1 MGADVAVTAAATS
14 VRRVTTGS
22 AWALSEPALRSLA
35 SAGATLRER
44 LSGGFEPHPG
54 TRACVDARWQQW
66 CDLSGGEDRLSSR
79 LTNEGLDPQR
89 VRSVLGP
96 GTFTGS
102 LPSWARELQVLLV
115 AAGAVDSTRAA
126 AGVSHPFH
134 RMLAPLARAARRR
147 LEPLLPP
154 SADIRAS
161 ALDDLEHHLRWTLF
175 SISRPV
181 LELEVEARATFAEM
195 SWEALRGVEP
205 GGGARRLKQLE
216 REMRR
221 GGLVERCMALP
232 AWARLVGVVC
242 CQWRRAALELA
253 QRVAGDREA
262 IGARFFKA
270 RAVGA
275 VIQLRPGL
283 SDRHSEGRTV
293 TGIQFED
300 GGSIVY
306 KPRDLAMEAGLAD
319 VLEWLAPR
327 VTTPLP
333 HVPMMLCRRGYGYMA
348 HVDSRA
354 CVDATQIEAY
364 YVRAGALL
372 AILYALRGADV
383 HCENLIAAGPYPTV
397 IDAEV
402 LLMPHHRARAP
413 IVNAQEKARLRLNA
427 SVAATGLLPRWRI
440 FTTGSAFDTAAL
452 GASADQ
458 PGRMVRVGWMVS
470 DRLGIARQPNETA
483 AQAGPN
489 VARLGD
495 LPIAADGHL
504 AEIARGFRDL
514 CASLINLQS
523 ELIDPAG
530 PLSALCAAGARYLIR
545 ATERYGAILER
556 SVRADVLVDG
566 ATRSLAIDA
575 GLAQHADGL
584 EVPPRAWAAEREALE
599 DFDVPRFTLDPER
612 PLFISPPD
620 VPATAIVVPGSKA
633 VRDRIAT
640 LDATQVAEELY
651 ILRASFHGRVGPA
664 SPHVLAAP
672 RLNPLASGPP
682 LDKIAALRWAARI
695 ASELQSQAIRG
706 DDGSVT
712 WLVPRLEHA
721 SEGYNLV
728 PMGAALYSGLTGP
741 ALFFAALYRVSGDD
755 EARRTAMAAVRTA
768 IELVD
773 HSHAGMGPGAA
784 TGLGSVAY
792 ATIVAGLLLDEPEF
806 FDHARV
812 CAHLLMNIRRRD
824 GDFDVSAGPGGA
836 IVALLAVHARV
847 GGDALIAGAEAF
859 AERLIG
865 DDGDR
870 PACVTDAGTGLAHGA
885 AGIAFALARLHAVS
899 GRERWRRAAQALLRY
914 ERDVF
919 DPVAGNWPDLRPARK
934 AHGPGFMMGWC
945 AGAPGI
951 ALARLDCCHVDHHA
965 DADLAVGI
973 AATLAAPAGARDHVC
988 CGNMG
993 RVEILFEL
1001 GRRLNRP
1008 DLVAAAV
1015 ERAGQ
1020 LVARAERTGTF
1031 TLVSDP
1037 AIQIAHP
1044 GFHQGLSGIGYAL
1057 LRLAEPAALPC
1068 VLTWS

>member
-1 MGADVAVTAAATS
+1 M
-14 VRRVTTGS
+14 
-22 AWALSEPALRSLA
+22 
-35 SAGATLRER
+35 
-44 LSGGFEPHPG
+44 
-54 TRACVDARWQQW
+54 
-66 CDLSGGEDRLSSR
+66 
-79 LTNEGLDPQR
+79 
-89 VRSVLGP
+89 
-96 GTFTGS
+96 
-102 LPSWARELQVLLV
+102 
-115 AAGAVDSTRAA
+115 
-126 AGVSHPFH
+126 
-134 RMLAPLARAARRR
+134 
-147 LEPLLPP
+147 
-154 SADIRAS
+154 
-161 ALDDLEHHLRWTLF
+161 
-175 SISRPV
+175 
-181 LELEVEARATFAEM
+181 
-195 SWEALRGVEP
+195 
-205 GGGARRLKQLE
+205 
-216 REMRR
+216 
-221 GGLVERCMALP
+221 
-232 AWARLVGVVC
+232 
-242 CQWRRAALELA
+242 
-253 QRVAGDREA
+253 
-262 IGARFFKA
+262 
-270 RAVGA
+270 
-275 VIQLRPGL
+275 
-283 SDRHSEGRTV
+283 
-293 TGIQFED
+293 
-300 GGSIVY
+300 
-306 KPRDLAMEAGLAD
+306 
-319 VLEWLAPR
+319 
-327 VTTPLP
+327 
-333 HVPMMLCRRGYGYMA
+333 
-348 HVDSRA
+348 
-354 CVDATQIEAY
+354 
-364 YVRAGALL
+364 
-372 AILYALRGADV
+372 
-383 HCENLIAAGPYPTV
+383 
-397 IDAEV
+397 
-402 LLMPHHRARAP
+402 
-413 IVNAQEKARLRLNA
+413 
-427 SVAATGLLPRWRI
+427 
-440 FTTGSAFDTAAL
+440 
-452 GASADQ
+452 
-458 PGRMVRVGWMVS
+458 GWMVS

-495 LPIAADGHL
+495 IPIAADGHL

-514 CASLINLQS
+514 CASLSNLKS

-620 VPATAIVVPGSKA
+620 VPATAIVVPGGKA

-651 ILRASFHGRVGPA
+651 ILRASFHGRVGPS

-672 RLNPLASGPP
+672 RLNPLAPGPP

-728 PMGAALYSGLTGP
+728 PMGPALSSGLTGP

-792 ATIVAGLLLDEPEF
+792 TTIVAGLLLDEPEF

-824 GDFDVSAGPGGA
+824 RDFDVSAGPGGA

-934 AHGPGFMMGWC
+934 ATWARVHDGLVCRRTGNCARPARLLPRGSPCRCRSGRGHRRHAGRTSRCARPCLLRKHGPRGDPVRARTPIESPRSRGRC
-945 AGAPGI
+945 GRTRRTVGGSGRAHRDVYARVRPGDPDR
-951 ALARLDCCHVDHHA
+951 ASRFPSRSQRDRLCTAQARGTGGP
-965 DADLAVGI
+965 AVR
-973 AATLAAPAGARDHVC
+973 AH
-988 CGNMG
+988 
-993 RVEILFEL
+993 
-1001 GRRLNRP
+1001 
-1008 DLVAAAV
+1008 LV
-1015 ERAGQ
+1015 
-1020 LVARAERTGTF
+1020 VARC
-1031 TLVSDP
+1031 L
-1037 AIQIAHP
+1037 
-1044 GFHQGLSGIGYAL
+1044 
-1057 LRLAEPAALPC
+1057 
-1068 VLTWS
+1068 